1 MCPEL
6 ADRNVRATLQSTE
19 TVPLPS
25 SVNRP
30 KRTGCSWGTALTT
43 ALLAGSLLGF
53 GTPAFAMDAS
63 QRMARKLYDEK
74 HESIVWVSAVLKLSL
89 VAAGPTDAP
98 LNIPDQERTVDLLG
112 TIIDPSGLVVVSHS
126 QIDPSRELNDRQI
139 NTPGGPVNLE
149 ATVTLKEIRVTL
161 ADGTEIPAEQVMKDQ
176 DLDLSFLR
184 IKTDSK
190 EAAGV
195 TIRAIDLGKHATP
208 GISDEVIT
216 LSRTPEV
223 LSRVPAVAI
232 GQVTSIVK
240 RPRTFIRVTGDVLG
254 CPTFT
259 TDGKVVGISVR
270 RTMKDKGATTVLL
283 PAEDVLEIARQ
294 AQSIKSGRP

>member
-1 MCPEL
+1 MKPHTNL
-6 ADRNVRATLQSTE
+6 I
-19 TVPLPS
+19 TV
-25 SVNRP
+25 
-30 KRTGCSWGTALTT
+30 
-43 ALLAGSLLGF
+43 LLAGGLLMSG
-53 GTPAFAMDAS
+53 PEVQALDAS

-74 HESIVWVSAVLKLSL
+74 HEAIVWVSAVLRVSL
-89 VAAGPTDAP
+89 AAAGSTDTP

-126 QIDPSRELNDRQI
+126 QIDPSRELNERQI
-139 NTPGGPVNLE
+139 NTPGGLVNLE

-176 DLDLSFLR
+176 DLDLSFIR

-190 EAAGV
+190 EADGV
-195 TIRAIDLGKHATP
+195 TIHAIDLGRHATP
-208 GISDEVIT
+208 GISEEVIT

-223 LSRVPAVAI
+223 LSRVPSVAI

-240 RPRTFIRVTGDVLG
+240 RPRTFIRVTGDVPG

-259 TDGKVVGISVR
+259 RDGRVVGISVR
-270 RTMKDKGATTVLL
+270 RTMKDKGSASVLL
-283 PAEDVLEIARQ
+283 PAEDVLEIVHQARAIQ
-294 AQSIKSGRP
+294 AGP